1 MVTKQHSQGCD
12 ALFKIHQGALPWS
25 SASQNTIV
33 FRHPT
38 GSKSELF
45 HCQSIQSTSAF
56 QNGALGLPFFE
67 SEYSLLTTLK
77 LISRYR
83 SIHLGLSLNLQ
94 SKQTANTIGLNLS
107 ESISCRFLINMYTF
121 SSRKVIKKKK
131 NIFLSREQNNLRG
144 KRGKNN
150 KINFPLT
157 TTSKIQ
163 MISRQQKS
171 ILNLV

>member
-12 ALFKIHQGALPWS
+12 ALFKILKGALPWS

-131 NIFLSREQNNLRG
+131 KTFFSVENRITCEEKG
-144 KRGKNN
+144 EIITK
-150 KINFPLT
+150 
-157 TTSKIQ
+157 
-163 MISRQQKS
+163 
-171 ILNLV
+171 